1 MKFGTF
7 RSESIWK
14 YDFLESEF
22 QPSLYISFPVHVL
35 SMKSNNGVCIIKAQF
50 GYCKEN
56 GEPYILS
63 IVNYYAKKEN
73 GIFKL
78 YNALTFNKQKWLKLS

>member
-1 MKFGTF
+1 
-7 RSESIWK
+7 
-14 YDFLESEF
+14 
-22 QPSLYISFPVHVL
+22 
-35 SMKSNNGVCIIKAQF
+35 MKSNNGVYIIKAQF

-78 YNALTFNKQKWLKLS
+78 YNALTCDKQK